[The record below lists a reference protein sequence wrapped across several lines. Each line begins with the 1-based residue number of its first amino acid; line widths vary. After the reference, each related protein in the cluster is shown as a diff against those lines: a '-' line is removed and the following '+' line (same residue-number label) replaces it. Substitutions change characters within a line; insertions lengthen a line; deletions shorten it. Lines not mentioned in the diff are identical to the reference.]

1 MSEVKKI
8 GKNSLMS
15 YIARASDLVVGIVT
29 MSIIARYL
37 SIEFF
42 GNYMLVMT
50 CGWILSTIVNMG
62 TEQITVREISR
73 NKEETSGFLV
83 NGIFVNFLLFSI
95 CIAIYSLSIPFLK
108 LERVI
113 IFALYLNFLSE
124 AMKAYM
130 RVIISVFIAYEKMG
144 YDALLT
150 FLARVIVLISTI
162 AIVYFK
168 LDFVYLFVS
177 CVAGSGTGLLLGL
190 IILLK
195 KFVVP
200 KIEIQFSRLKYIF
213 VESFPVGINIISQQF
228 YFYIGVYVVKTLE
241 NEAAVAL
248 FQGPNKLVTLF
259 QIIPIALLA
268 AFQPLMSRLAVSN
281 TSSNKFEYVYQK
293 SFKFLFIVSFPVSV
307 LGMVLAHK
315 IILLVFG
322 VGFKDAVISFQIL
335 IWAVNFIFLDVLLT
349 FVLTSINKQ
358 RLLIFGNVTCVL
370 TNMILSIIFVK
381 KYGYVGAAWAALI
394 SYGVVFIIDFYFV
407 TKNLK
412 CTPLKQ
418 GILQPVIS
426 SLIAGFILYSFHS
439 LNIVLLFLC
448 GMIIYLGLIW
458 ALKTFTR
465 EERQLFRSIFV
476 RT

>member
-15 YIARASDLVVGIVT
+15 YVARTSDLVVGVVT
-29 MSIIARYL
+29 MSVIARYL

-62 TEQITVREISR
+62 TEQIIVREISR
-73 NKEETSGFLV
+73 KKDEASGFLV
-83 NGIFVNFLLFSI
+83 NGVLVNFLLFAI
-95 CIAIYSLSIPFLK
+95 CMLIYSACIPFLR
-108 LERVI
+108 LERII

-124 AMKAYM
+124 AMKAFM
-130 RVIISVFIAYEKMG
+130 RVVISVFIAYEKMG

-162 AIVYFK
+162 VIVYFR
-168 LDFVYLFVS
+168 LDFIYLFVS
-177 CVAGSGTGLLLGL
+177 CVAGSGIGLLAGL
-190 IILLK
+190 FILFK
-195 KFVVP
+195 KFLVP
-200 KIEIQFSRLKYIF
+200 KADIHLSKLKYIF
-213 VESFPVGINIISQQF
+213 NESFPVGVNVISQQF
-228 YFYIGVYVVKTLE
+228 YFYIGVYVVKMLE
-241 NEAAVAL
+241 NETAVAF

-268 AFQPLMSRLAVSN
+268 AFQPMMSRLAVSDL
-281 TSSNKFEYVYQK
+281 SFNKFEYFYQK
-293 SFKFLFIVSFPVSV
+293 SFKFLFIISFPASV
-307 LGMVLAHK
+307 LGMVLAPK
-315 IILLVFG
+315 IILLIFG
-322 VGFKDAVISFQIL
+322 ADFRNAVIPFQIL

-349 FVLTSINKQ
+349 LVLTSINKQ
-358 RLLIFGNVTCVL
+358 RLLIAGNV
-370 TNMILSIIFVK
+370 MSILANTAFSIILVK

-394 SYGVVFIIDFYFV
+394 SYGVVFVFDFYFV

-418 GILQPVIS
+418 GILQTVMS
-426 SLIAGFILYSFHS
+426 SFIAG
-439 LNIVLLFLC
+439 IVLYNFHNLNVVFLLMF
-448 GMIIYLGLIW
+448 GATIYLGLIW
-458 ALKTFTR
+458 VLRTFTV
-465 EERQLFRSIFV
+465 EERQLFKSIFI